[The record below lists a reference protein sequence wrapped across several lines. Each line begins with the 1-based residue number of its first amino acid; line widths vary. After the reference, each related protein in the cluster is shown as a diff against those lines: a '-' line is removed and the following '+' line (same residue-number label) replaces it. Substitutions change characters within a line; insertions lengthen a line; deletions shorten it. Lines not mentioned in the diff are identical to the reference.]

1 MKSQKSKTLSLYK
14 NQIHTIRQ
22 SFNYSKGTTLVW
34 MYGCMK
40 LLNIKITFLIISTL
54 FLSACDKGPP
64 IQEEKFIKVYVDLLI
79 VQDTTT
85 AETFP
90 LDSIKTLVFTK
101 HNISSEQYDETISYY
116 NSRPEKWAAFFD
128 SAKVY
133 VERLKKEIEKQP

>member
-1 MKSQKSKTLSLYK
+1 MKSQKSKTIFLDK
-14 NQIHTIRQ
+14 NPIHTIRQ
-22 SFNYSKGTTLVW
+22 SFNHSKGRTLVW

-64 IQEEKFIKVYVDLLI
+64 IPEEKFIKVYVDLLI
-79 VQDTTT
+79 IQDTKT

-101 HNISSEQYDETISYY
+101 HNILSEQYDETINYY
-116 NSRPEKWAAFFD
+116 NSQPEKWVAFFD
-128 SAKVY
+128 SATVY
-133 VERLKKEIEKQP
+133 VERLKRDSEKKP